1 VDKRRPTYDLTSIQ
15 KAFSEPDRLR
25 ATTTATRDA
34 KSLGFDQSKIV
45 ATILSM
51 EHGHFKKS
59 MTAHGNSQ
67 LWQDV
72 YYVPSEVGT
81 LYIKFTAGVISEFLL
96 LSFKEKT

>member
-1 VDKRRPTYDLTSIQ
+1 
-15 KAFSEPDRLR
+15 
-25 ATTTATRDA
+25 
-34 KSLGFDQSKIV
+34 
-45 ATILSM
+45 M

>member
-1 VDKRRPTYDLTSIQ
+1 MDKRRPTYDLTSIQ

-45 ATILSM
+45 ATIQSM